1 MSDRALVVFVKHPAP
16 GTVKTRLAAAVGP
29 EAAASLY
36 RALAERVL
44 EATTPR
50 AGEYERLVFFDP
62 PEALAEMR
70 AWLPGVRLVAQSAG
84 DLGARLTDA
93 TARAFARGAS
103 RVAAVGTDVPGLA
116 RDTVLAAL
124 DALDAADVAIGPT
137 EDGGYYLLALPQPRP
152 ELFAGIAWSTSSVA
166 AETRARAAAAGLVVH
181 ELPVLRDVDTI
192 ESVRLEWPTL
202 RPLLAARPRLRDS
215 IEEALETSPPS

>member
-103 RVAAVGTDVPGLA
+103 RVAVVGTDAPGLA
-116 RDTVLAAL
+116 RDTVVAAL
-124 DALDAADVAIGPT
+124 EALDAADVAMGPT
-137 EDGGYYLLALPQPRP
+137 EDGGYYLLALRQPRP
-152 ELFAGIAWSTSSVA
+152 ELFAGIAWSTPSVA
-166 AETRARAAAAGLVVH
+166 SDTRARAAAAGLLVH
-181 ELPVLRDVDTI
+181 ELPVLRDVDTL
-192 ESVRLEWPTL
+192 EDVRLEWPALAEILVGRPSL
-202 RPLLAARPRLRDS
+202 RRSFEDALAVFPR
-215 IEEALETSPPS
+215 A